1 LNLGKELGVWDYA
14 QLGFGGLIGGGVAF
28 AAWFIKLIICGFYG
42 LFIGSASFRFGAGLD
57 GVTAAAS
64 GVGAYLVEQP
74 FFRGLLGGLTVG
86 EVLSAIHMAY
96 LGFLEPYEARV
107 ATRATLKALGVE
119 ASEQVLKMQEMALE
133 KARAEVL
140 KHEKPQGRYMIVD

>member
-1 LNLGKELGVWDYA
+1 M
-14 QLGFGGLIGGGVAF
+14 QLGLGGLIGGGTAF

-42 LFIGSASFRFGAGLD
+42 LFIGPASFRFGAGLD
-57 GVTAAAS
+57 GIVAATSA
-64 GVGAYLVEQP
+64 VGTYLIEQP

-86 EVLSAIHMAY
+86 EVLSTIHMAY

-119 ASEQVLKMQEMALE
+119 VSEEVLKMQELTLE
-133 KARAEVL
+133 KARAEILKPKRSLGKYVVL
-140 KHEKPQGRYMIVD
+140 E